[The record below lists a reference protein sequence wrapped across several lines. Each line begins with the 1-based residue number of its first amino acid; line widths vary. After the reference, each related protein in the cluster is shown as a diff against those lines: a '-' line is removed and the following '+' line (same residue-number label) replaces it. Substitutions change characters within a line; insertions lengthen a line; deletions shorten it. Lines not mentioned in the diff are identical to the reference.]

1 MRYAIDFVVR
11 LLKLILWVA
20 IAFLVIEVF
29 LAIWPGSTMHLQIG
43 QPLEGA
49 TCDVLLDYMAF
60 NTTENSILPYRG

>member
-1 MRYAIDFVVR
+1 MRYAIDFVLR

-20 IAFLVIEVF
+20 IAFLIIEVF
-29 LAIWPGSTMHLQIG
+29 LAFWPGSWIFLQIG